1 MKIKGLS
8 IFENQKNTLTIN
20 IMKRSNFLSRPF
32 IFLALGLTVFAFS
45 SCEPASNEPGDE
57 NTGTN
62 PKTFKCKINGVDFNA
77 TYIMTEST
85 SGIISAKGLKV
96 SNGTSYTNGTIR
108 MTFRFGANQS
118 GVLGVGDHSIVGN
131 LPTVNQPN
139 NQNLVQISE
148 LRINSLDGYVKEGEG
163 VVNVASYYESTYWQG
178 AKGTFNNIKIQT
190 FTAAPEYKMDSVV
203 LTNGEFD
210 FKYTY

>member
-1 MKIKGLS
+1 MKKSLFFCS
-8 IFENQKNTLTIN
+8 VL
-20 IMKRSNFLSRPF
+20 FLSV
-32 IFLALGLTVFAFS
+32 FLLNG
-45 SCEPASNEPGDE
+45 CDPATDNPDNG

-77 TYIMTEST
+77 TYIMTQST
-85 SGIISAKGLKV
+85 SGIISAKGLLV

-108 MTFRFGANQS
+108 MSFKFGANQS
-118 GVLGVGDHSIVGN
+118 GVLGLGNHSIVGY
-131 LPTVNQPN
+131 LPTVGQPN
-139 NQNLVQISE
+139 NQNIAEISE
-148 LRINSLDGYVKEGEG
+148 LRINNLQSYVKEGEG

-210 FKYTY
+210 FKYVP